1 MDFKFTEEQE
11 KFRQEVR
18 DFIEEELMHGSFKP
32 MTDGGIQG
40 YETEFTKNL
49 AQKGWI
55 GLTWPKEYGGQE
67 RSWMDRLI
75 LTEELLRYGA
85 PAGWHWSSD
94 RQMGPSIIKFGT
106 EEQKKEFLPKIIR
119 GEISMAIGM
128 SEPEAGSDMASLQTR
143 AVEDGDDY
151 VIDGQKVWTGGA
163 HYSNYIYLVVRTD
176 PSFPP
181 HDPKNFK
188 GISEF
193 IVPTNLPGITIKPML
208 DIAGREHFTEIFFDN
223 ARVPKRYLVG
233 EKNRG
238 FYQIMEQLDYERA
251 GIERLMSN
259 YVVFAGLIEYAKKT
273 YRNGKPLSKEPLI
286 RDKLAELQVEFEVGR
301 LLIYRVAWVLDQGRA
316 PNYEAA
322 IAKIYCTDFEK
333 RLANEAIEILGLY
346 GQLMPDSKYVPLSGK
361 AILSYLFSPG
371 YTIQA
376 GTSEI
381 LRNVIAQRGLGLP
394 RE

>member
-1 MDFKFTEEQE
+1 MDFKFNEEQE
-11 KFRQEVR
+11 KFRQEVVA
-18 DFIEEELMHGSFKP
+18 FLEEEMRQGAFQPISDGWVHGYSH
-32 MTDGGIQG
+32 
-40 YETEFTKNL
+40 EFSKKI

-55 GLTWPKEYGGQE
+55 GLTWPKEYGGQG

-85 PAGWHWSSD
+85 PTGWHWSAD
-94 RQMGPSIIKFGT
+94 RQMGPSIIKYGT
-106 EEQKKEFLPKIIR
+106 EEQKKEFLPRIIR

-143 AVEDGDDY
+143 AIEDGDDF
-151 VIDGQKVWTGGA
+151 ILNGQKVWTSGS
-163 HYSNYIYLVVRTD
+163 HYANYIYLVARTD

-181 HDPKNFK
+181 HDPKNYK

-193 IVPTNLPGITIKPML
+193 IVPTDIPGITISPLL
-208 DIAGREHFTEIFFDN
+208 DMAGGGHFTEVFFDN
-223 ARVPKRYLVG
+223 ARIPKTCLVG

-259 YVVFAGLIEYAKKT
+259 YVVFEWIIDYVKKT
-273 YRNGKPLSKEPLI
+273 YRNGVPLSREPVI
-286 RDKLAELQVEFEVGR
+286 RDKIARLVMEFETGR
-301 LLIYRVAWVLDQGRA
+301 LLCYRVAWVLDQGRV

-322 IAKIYCTDFEK
+322 VAKLYGTEFEK
-333 RLANEAIEILGLY
+333 RLASEAMEILGFY
-346 GQLMPDSKYVPLSGK
+346 GQLMPDSKYVPLSGSVV
-361 AILSYLFSPG
+361 LSYLFSPG
-371 YTIQA
+371 YSIQG

-394 RE
+394 R